1 MNYQFE
7 TNYIR
12 RILAGET
19 NLFSFFIERYSRP
32 IHALIIQIIP
42 NREDA
47 EELTQDCFIKAF
59 KKLDTFKGDCSFST
73 WLYRIAYNTAV
84 SATRKKKLPFLAPDE
99 QALENISDESMDD
112 MLLEKEDDE
121 KMLQKLEQA
130 IDCLNAEE
138 KALITL
144 YYLEEKSIADV
155 SSIVGLTTDNVKVK
169 LFRVRKKLYTLIKNK
184 DYETK

>member
-1 MNYQFE
+1 MNYQLE
-7 TNYIR
+7 TDYIQ

-32 IHALIIQIIP
+32 IHALIIQIIQ

-47 EELTQDCFIKAF
+47 EELTQDCFVKAF

-84 SATRKKKLPFLAPDE
+84 SATRKKKLLFSAPDE
-99 QALENISDESMDD
+99 QALENISDEAMD

-121 KMLQKLEQA
+121 KMLQKLEPA
-130 IDCLNAEE
+130 IDCLDTEE

-144 YYLEEKSIADV
+144 YYLEEKSIAEV

-169 LFRVRKKLYTLIKNK
+169 LFRIRKKLYTLIKSK